1 MYLKPSR
8 HKRMRRRT
16 SILIVIIIVILAVA
30 GVLLF
35 LDNFTE
41 FSFSKPL
48 LKETETRLPDTTV
61 ASAGGI
67 LYVTDSMLYLLDQ
80 NGSSVWDLKQELVD
94 PKVTCSDQIIC
105 LYAQKSLQAFSFEKE
120 PLFSTSL
127 DSDVL
132 SARCSNTAVAA
143 LTSAADETGVMQ
155 YYISLFNNKGEPA
168 AQRIELAAKPV
179 LDFGFNTGGDL
190 FWVLSL
196 DSSGVV
202 PVSYITTYK
211 TDGSITGSIEINTQV
226 IEKVYVTSDSIFAS
240 GSNNLL
246 SYSYVGAKQADALIY
261 GWQPTNASLDGTN
274 LKISYISR
282 ANLATIESTRIYA
295 SDLSYQT
302 VHLPRD
308 VFSLALSQ
316 TKLFAYTPNEIY
328 SYTPDGKPDKS
339 VKLDQTISTVK
350 QLSGDIA
357 VVWDQTKSY
366 IMHLN

>member
-16 SILIVIIIVILAVA
+16 SILIVIIIVVAAVA
-30 GVLLF
+30 GVLLY
-35 LDNFTE
+35 LDNFTD

-48 LKETETRLPDTTV
+48 LKETETRLPDTAV
-61 ASAGGI
+61 ASSGGI
-67 LYVTDSMLYLLDQ
+67 LYMRDGTLYALDKS
-80 NGSSVWDLKQELVD
+80 GSSLWELRQDLAD
-94 PKVTCSDQIIC
+94 PKVACSEQIIC
-105 LYAQKSLQAFSFEKE
+105 LYAQKSLQALSFDKQ

-127 DSDVL
+127 DSDILGV
-132 SARCSNTAVAA
+132 RCANAAVAA
-143 LTSAADETGVMQ
+143 LTSAADEAGTVQ
-155 YYISLFNNKGEPA
+155 YYIYLYNDKGEAA

-179 LDFGFNTGGDL
+179 LDFGFNAGGDL

-211 TDGSITGSIEINTQV
+211 TDGSITGSIEIDTQV

-240 GSNNLL
+240 GTNNLL
-246 SYSYVGAKQADALIY
+246 SYSYVGAKQGDALIY
-261 GWQPTNASLDGTN
+261 GWKPAGASVDAGS
-274 LKISYISR
+274 LKAAYVSR
-282 ANLATIESTRIYA
+282 ASLATIESARIYA

-328 SYTPDGKPDKS
+328 SYTPEGKLDKS
-339 VKLDQTISTVK
+339 VKLDQTITAVK
-350 QLSGDIA
+350 QLSSDIA
-357 VVWDQTKSY
+357 LVWDQDKSY